1 MTVQV
6 SQIIIGALIVIGFFG
21 SLLMMLFNP
30 SCITEHNSQP
40 VMIMVGALVAAFAG
54 LTGYFFGSSAGS
66 AKKTELL
73 ARAEPIIDLT
83 TEVK

>member
-1 MTVQV
+1 MTVQI

-21 SLLMMLFNP
+21 SLLVMLFHP
-30 SCITEHNSQP
+30 ESITEHNTQP
-40 VMIMVGALVAAFAG
+40 IMIMVGALVAAFAG

-73 ARAEPIIDLT
+73 SMAEPIIPLT
-83 TEVK
+83 DEVK